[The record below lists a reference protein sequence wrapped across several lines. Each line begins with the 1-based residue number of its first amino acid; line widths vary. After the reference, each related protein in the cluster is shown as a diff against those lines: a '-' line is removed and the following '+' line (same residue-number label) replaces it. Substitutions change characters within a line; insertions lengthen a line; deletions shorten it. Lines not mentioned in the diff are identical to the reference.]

1 MRTPFTRPLAISGRL
16 GYGQRV
22 TTLLPSLVG
31 LSLGMR
37 HALEPDHLAAVS
49 TLASQERGGLKAS
62 LRLGLFWGAGHT
74 CALLVVGGTL
84 AVLGAQMPAK
94 LTLAF
99 ELLVA
104 VMISALGVRAV
115 LRAVAEGRAG
125 SQRVHAHGELTH
137 THAAPPE
144 HLHLSRWTLST
155 RPLLIGLLHGL
166 AGSGALT
173 ALVLAEL
180 PTATQR
186 LSYIALFGAGSVL
199 GMSALTGLAGLPLM
213 HLARTPRLAA
223 GVLLFTGLIST
234 SIGAWWGWAA
244 MHQLIGG

>member
-1 MRTPFTRPLAISGRL
+1 M
-16 GYGQRV
+16 
-22 TTLLPSLVG
+22 TTLLPSLLG

-49 TLASQERGGLKAS
+49 TLASEERGGLEAG
-62 LRLGLFWGAGHT
+62 LRLGLFWGLGHS
-74 CALLVVGGTL
+74 CALLVVSGTL
-84 AVLGAQMPAK
+84 AVLGAQMPPK
-94 LTLAF
+94 LTTAF

-104 VMISALGVRAV
+104 FMITALGVRAV

-155 RPLLIGLLHGL
+155 RPLLIGLMHGL

-186 LSYIALFGAGSVL
+186 LSSIALFGAGSVL
-199 GMSALTGLAGLPLM
+199 GMSLLTGLAGVPLM
-213 HLARTPRLAA
+213 RVAASPRLAA
-223 GVLLFTGLIST
+223 GLLLFTGLIST
-234 SIGAWWGWAA
+234 SIGAWWGWTA
-244 MHQLIGG
+244 MQQLIGA